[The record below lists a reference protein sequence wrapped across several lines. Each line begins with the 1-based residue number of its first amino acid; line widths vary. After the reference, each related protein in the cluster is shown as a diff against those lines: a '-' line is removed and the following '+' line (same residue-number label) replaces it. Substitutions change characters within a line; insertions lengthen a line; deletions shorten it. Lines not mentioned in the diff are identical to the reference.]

1 MIQYIQLI
9 IFTFLLGTF
18 LYYQKDKII
27 DKFNSYG
34 VNSFENFQNTGIGL
48 GISNLF
54 SLEKPKILTNEV
66 NITTEGVPTIVLSD
80 ENDFTNQ
87 VSFFIQNFI
96 SLLPVNDPDNV
107 INNLI
112 NVNNNKANLMII
124 QEEML
129 HNGVT
134 GGGIFKNKPLK
145 NIRFI
150 TGLYYETFMLITY
163 PESGINSWKD
173 IKGKIIGFLGK
184 KSCSY
189 MNGIKIAHA
198 YGFNTDKDFRA
209 INVDSMNR
217 LSNLF
222 FQRKVDAI
230 FLTTTNKNQYLK
242 NLAKKMSMK
251 FIGTNDIDENI
262 MKTYFP
268 CDQIK
273 YINTNNFYTN
283 INTSSF
289 IQTFAT
295 RSVLIA
301 NKDLD
306 ADYVYKLTETIFKR
320 TEELRLLANNY
331 LFNKDKSN
339 WMDTVKDG
347 FLPSEM
353 AYIYEKF
360 DYHKGS
366 QKYYDNMYH
375 SFETHIPK
383 PIKDIPEENTG
394 FPYPHAHIYPNTF
407 LEKKYGQ
414 KNAF

>member
-9 IFTFLLGTF
+9 ILTFLLGTF

-34 VNSFENFQNTGIGL
+34 INSFENFQNTGIGL

-54 SLEKPKILTNEV
+54 SIEKPKILTNEV
-66 NITTEGVPTIVLSD
+66 NITTEGVPTISVSD

-96 SLLPVNDPDNV
+96 SLLPVSDPDNV

-112 NVNNNKANLMII
+112 NVNNNKTNLMIV
-124 QEEML
+124 QEEIL
-129 HNGVT
+129 HNAIMGR
-134 GGGIFKNKPLK
+134 GIFQNNPLK
-145 NIRFI
+145 NLRFV
-150 TGLYYETFMLITY
+150 TGLYYETCMLLTY

-173 IKGKIIGFLGK
+173 IKGKIIGFPGK
-184 KSCSY
+184 NSCSY
-189 MNGIKIAHA
+189 LNGIKIAHA
-198 YGFNTDKDFRA
+198 YGFKAGTDFRV

-217 LSNLF
+217 LANLF

-230 FLTTTNKNQYLK
+230 YLTTSNKNQYLK
-242 NLAKKMSMK
+242 NLAKKMSIK

-268 CDQIK
+268 CDQTK

-289 IQTFAT
+289 IKTYAT
-295 RSVLIA
+295 RSILIA
-301 NKDLD
+301 NKDVD
-306 ADYVYKLTETIFKR
+306 SDYINKLTETIYR
-320 TEELRLLANNY
+320 HTEELRLLADNY
-331 LFNKDKSN
+331 LFNRDKLN
-339 WMDTVKDG
+339 MVKDG

-360 DYHKGS
+360 TYHKGS

-375 SFETHIPK
+375 SFETHIP
-383 PIKDIPEENTG
+383 PAIKLN
-394 FPYPHAHIYPNTF
+394 
-407 LEKKYGQ
+407 L
-414 KNAF
+414 